1 MGINYNKRK
10 EKIMQKQF
18 CLVTEP
24 WIKAID
30 LQGEVK
36 ELSLKNAFAQAHEIR
51 CLAGELPNQDFAV
64 LRFLLAILQTVMYRY
79 EQDGTEKLLTEPE
92 DAIRRWKTVWE
103 SKKLPETVMDKYLE
117 EWKERFYLFHPTHPF
132 YQIPGVEGM
141 GTSISPGRMIAAVGE
156 SDNKAR
162 IFGTYSTRGKNA
174 ITDAEL
180 TRWILHFQAYD
191 TKSTKI
197 IRGPVDPER
206 GKLHPRIAWCGNLG
220 AVYLEGDNLF
230 ETLMLNLVLLRTDMT
245 EDACFAQPKPLWERD
260 VLKLIEDNIRTDID
274 NQAEL
279 LSMPCRWLFVS
290 RKQDTFSASSVVGEN
305 LDPKNA
311 FLEQMTLWRPVYVK
325 AKEGP
330 VTDGFIP
337 SLSDYT
343 RESIPDRTD
352 FGRGMWNRFS
362 AITSEQEDARKPGI
376 VLWMQ
381 KLTDRGILSEEK
393 AVALKG
399 IDTVYHKQQGS
410 MVMDVKGSSIDIR
423 LLFLGTR
430 GKAWREMLDR
440 VIRLTN
446 QVAEIYATFY
456 METCSAIGHSYNGN
470 TFGTRSEGAE
480 MFYGA
485 VDAPLR
491 KWLSEINNGV
501 TTPDESEIT
510 PEMFE
515 KKWEA
520 TAFRT
525 LDRCAKE
532 RIRSCGMAGI
542 RIIESETATS
552 GYTGLAACYD
562 KLWFTIRKV
571 TDHALDEIYWNMDPH
586 SDRADEVCD
595 YVREKINQYR
605 RTADDPKTV
614 RELALLRRS
623 VGRDPEEAHQIAQ
636 TVLQDFEE
644 IYRAATGYTRAERAV
659 FAALALYAKSFKD
672 KYEDGHTEE
681 ASFGC
686 AVRLAATDK
695 ETGKEDADCLKQIV
709 RYMNRILSADY
720 LQTLVR
726 HADSLF
732 RVQKGR
738 MPGFDYGWFAK
749 DLFLWQI
756 REYNPS
762 VKLAWSADFLRRRKT
777 AKLDAGMQEQ
787 EETGPDPGTKKTK
800 KARKTKK

>member
-1 MGINYNKRK
+1 
-10 EKIMQKQF
+10 MQKQF
-18 CLVTEP
+18 CLVIEP
-24 WIKAID
+24 WIKVID

-36 ELSLKNAFAQAHEIR
+36 ELSLKNIFAQAHEIR

-79 EQDGTEKLLTEPE
+79 KPDGTEKLLTEPE

-103 SKKLPETVMDKYLE
+103 SKKLPETVINEYLE
-117 EWKERFYLFHPTHPF
+117 IWKDRFYLFHPDHPF
-132 YQIPGVEGM
+132 YQTPGIEGM

-162 IFGTYSTRGKNA
+162 IFGTYSTRGKNG

-180 TRWILHFQAYD
+180 ARWILHFQAYD

-197 IRGPVDPER
+197 MRGPVDPKR

-230 ETLMLNLVLLRTDMT
+230 ETLMLNLVLLRTDVA
-245 EDACFAQPKPLWERD
+245 EDACFAKPKPLWERD
-260 VLKLIEDNIRTDID
+260 TLKPIEDNIRTDID

-279 LSMPCRWLFVS
+279 LSLPCRWLLVK

-311 FLEQMTLWRPVYVK
+311 FLEQMTLWRPIYVK

-330 VTDGFIP
+330 VTDGFTP

-343 RESIPDRTD
+343 RETIPDQTD

-381 KLTDRGILSEEK
+381 KLTDRGIISGEK
-393 AVALKG
+393 TVELKG

-410 MVMDVKGSSIDIR
+410 MVMDVKGSSVDVR
-423 LLFLGTR
+423 LLFLGMR

-440 VIRLTN
+440 VIQLTN
-446 QVAEIYATFY
+446 RVADIYATFY
-456 METCSAIGHSYNGN
+456 METCEAIGHSYHGD

-491 KWLSEINNGV
+491 KWLSEMNDCITMPNE
-501 TTPDESEIT
+501 PEIT

-532 RIRSCGMAGI
+532 QIRSCGMAGI
-542 RIIESETATS
+542 RIVESETATS
-552 GYTGLAACYD
+552 GYTGLATCYD

-571 TDHALDEIYWNMDPH
+571 TDHALDEIHWNIDPH

-595 YVREKINQYR
+595 YVKEKIHRYR
-605 RTADDPKTV
+605 STVNEPKTV
-614 RELALLRRS
+614 RELALLRRN
-623 VGRDPEEAHQIAQ
+623 VGQDPENVPEIARL
-636 TVLQDFEE
+636 VLQDFEDP
-644 IYRAATGYTRAERAV
+644 YHTATRYTRAERAV
-659 FAALALYAKSFKD
+659 FAAITLYAKSFQNGGK
-672 KYEDGHTEE
+672 DGHTEGV
-681 ASFGC
+681 SFGY
-686 AVRLAATDK
+686 AVRLAAADK
-695 ETGKEDADCLKQIV
+695 ETGKEDDDRLKQIV
-709 RYMNRILSADY
+709 RYMNRILSADCI
-720 LQTLVR
+720 QTLVR
-726 HADSLF
+726 YTDSLLQ
-732 RVQKGR
+732 VQKDK

-749 DLFLWQI
+749 DLFLSEI

-777 AKLDAGMQEQ
+777 ATLDAGTQEP
-787 EETGPDPGTKKTK
+787 EENGSDQSDKKPRK
-800 KARKTKK
+800 KQKK

>member
-1 MGINYNKRK
+1 
-10 EKIMQKQF
+10 MQKQF

-24 WIKAID
+24 WIKVID

-79 EQDGTEKLLTEPE
+79 EPDGTEKLLTEPE
-92 DAIRRWKTVWE
+92 DALRRWKTVWE
-103 SKKLPETVMDKYLE
+103 DKKLPETVVDKYLE
-117 EWKERFYLFHPTHPF
+117 EWKERFYLFHPDHPF
-132 YQIPGVEGM
+132 YQVPGIEGM

-162 IFGTYSTRGKNA
+162 IFGTYSTRGKNG

-230 ETLMLNLVLLRTDMT
+230 ETLMLNLVLLRTDIT
-245 EDACFAQPKPLWERD
+245 EDTCFAKPKPSWERD
-260 VLKLIEDNIRTDID
+260 VLKPIEDNIRTDID

-290 RKQDTFSASSVVGEN
+290 RQQDTFSASSVVGEN

-325 AKEGP
+325 AKEGA

-376 VLWMQ
+376 ILWMQ

-410 MVMDVKGSSIDIR
+410 MVMDVKGSSIDMR

-430 GKAWREMLDR
+430 GKVWREMLDR

-491 KWLSEINNGV
+491 KWLSEINDRV
-501 TTPDESEIT
+501 TTPDEPEIT

-515 KKWEA
+515 RKWEA
-520 TAFRT
+520 VAFRT

-532 RIRSCGMAGI
+532 RIRSC
-542 RIIESETATS
+542 
-552 GYTGLAACYD
+552 
-562 KLWFTIRKV
+562 
-571 TDHALDEIYWNMDPH
+571 
-586 SDRADEVCD
+586 
-595 YVREKINQYR
+595 
-605 RTADDPKTV
+605 
-614 RELALLRRS
+614 
-623 VGRDPEEAHQIAQ
+623 
-636 TVLQDFEE
+636 
-644 IYRAATGYTRAERAV
+644 
-659 FAALALYAKSFKD
+659 
-672 KYEDGHTEE
+672 
-681 ASFGC
+681 
-686 AVRLAATDK
+686 
-695 ETGKEDADCLKQIV
+695 
-709 RYMNRILSADY
+709 LS
-720 LQTLVR
+720 LI
-726 HADSLF
+726 H
-732 RVQKGR
+732 
-738 MPGFDYGWFAK
+738 
-749 DLFLWQI
+749 I
-756 REYNPS
+756 
-762 VKLAWSADFLRRRKT
+762 
-777 AKLDAGMQEQ
+777 
-787 EETGPDPGTKKTK
+787 
-800 KARKTKK
+800 